1 MQIRLNYET
10 HIHPNH
16 QSWLVFLHGA
26 GGSIQTWKYQKS
38 VFAPHFNLLLIDLRD
53 HGLSIGLQPSF
64 SQYTF
69 EVIRNDIR
77 VVLDELN
84 IVKAHFVTLSFGS
97 VLLQDFQN
105 HFPHRVDKV
114 VVAGG
119 IFDCNWL
126 TKVMVHLA
134 RIFNVFLPYSA
145 MYRLFSYL
153 LMPYKRNQLA
163 RKVYQQQAEI
173 ITQLAYMKWLG
184 LYAEF
189 FKLLKNFSTQS
200 LSNEVLVVMGSDD
213 YVFLNSAKRFV
224 TNQPKAKL
232 KILPKV
238 GHICNIE
245 APHDFNE
252 LALDFL
258 TNQK

>member
-1 MQIRLNYET
+1 
-10 HIHPNH
+10 
-16 QSWLVFLHGA
+16 
-26 GGSIQTWKYQKS
+26 
-38 VFAPHFNLLLIDLRD
+38 
-53 HGLSIGLQPSF
+53 
-64 SQYTF
+64 
-69 EVIRNDIR
+69 
-77 VVLDELN
+77 
-84 IVKAHFVTLSFGS
+84 
-97 VLLQDFQN
+97 
-105 HFPHRVDKV
+105 
-114 VVAGG
+114 
-119 IFDCNWL
+119 
-126 TKVMVHLA
+126 
-134 RIFNVFLPYSA
+134 LPYSA